1 MSQKGHFQLGPDWWD
16 LHPPN
21 WVQVCGIGP
30 PLSGSGYV
38 GFTTPKL
45 GLSTWDGTDILYEAA
60 WKARESGLFICA
72 YITGKVKHVI
82 LDEDFL

>member
-1 MSQKGHFQLGPDWWD
+1 LNFHLRTKYIYIVAERITRVKGLRRPKNCFLTILGKYSM
-16 LHPPN
+16 
-21 WVQVCGIGP
+21 
-30 PLSGSGYV
+30 LSLIRISAV
-38 GFTTPKL
+38 
-45 GLSTWDGTDILYEAA
+45 DILYEAA